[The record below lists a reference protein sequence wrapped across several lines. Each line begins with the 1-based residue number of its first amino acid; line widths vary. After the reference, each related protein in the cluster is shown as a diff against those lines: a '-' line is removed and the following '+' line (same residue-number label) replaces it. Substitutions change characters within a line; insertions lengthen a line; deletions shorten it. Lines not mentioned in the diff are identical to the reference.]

1 MGPAF
6 IPGLKK
12 KYQHV
17 STGMLD
23 KVLGLAS
30 LQLAKIA
37 DRNPDLAAQFKYT
50 TRKGKI
56 NLIYVLKVS
65 IGEYDAKQG
74 ILVGHSK
81 HFFSTYKII

>member
-30 LQLAKIA
+30 LQLAMIA
-37 DRNPDLAAQFKYT
+37 DRYPDRAAQFKYT
-50 TRKGKI
+50 TRREKTSLLYI
-56 NLIYVLKVS
+56 FKVS
-65 IGEYDAKQG
+65 IGEYDIKQG
-74 ILVGHSK
+74 SWWVIP
-81 HFFSTYKII
+81 YMNY